1 MEWHLPW
8 GAKLY
13 FVLRTRQSY
22 YEKAQRRE
30 SRTERK
36 RKTRKSVTN
45 KRQSTIVN
53 RVRAYAWSDLAPA
66 FCFAEHV
73 EVVPTCWRVTPLR
86 PTEMNCNYRPAVMQ
100 K

>member
-13 FVLRTRQSY
+13 YVLRTRQSY

-45 KRQSTIVN
+45 KRQS
-53 RVRAYAWSDLAPA
+53 
-66 FCFAEHV
+66 
-73 EVVPTCWRVTPLR
+73 
-86 PTEMNCNYRPAVMQ
+86 
-100 K
+100 